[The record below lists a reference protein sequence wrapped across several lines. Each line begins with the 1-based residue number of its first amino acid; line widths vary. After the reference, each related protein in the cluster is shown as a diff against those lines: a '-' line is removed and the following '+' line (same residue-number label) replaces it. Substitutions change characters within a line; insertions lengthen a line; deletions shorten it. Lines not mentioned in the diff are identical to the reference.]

1 MLKDN
6 RHGTDVLVQSDGT
19 YDWIDNHQEVLDL
32 DSQDQD
38 EVRVVSHQEL
48 DSMLFNPNARAESRE
63 GSKDNK
69 ARMVEFDSS
78 NEAGASSQAACI
90 AFGEPLEQ
98 VDPENRIEAIKKLIN
113 GKLKQKIIKALGRQ
127 PEQSMVG

>member
-1 MLKDN
+1 
-6 RHGTDVLVQSDGT
+6 
-19 YDWIDNHQEVLDL
+19 
-32 DSQDQD
+32 
-38 EVRVVSHQEL
+38 
-48 DSMLFNPNARAESRE
+48 MLFNPNARAESRE